1 MNIQI
6 SPMEQYE
13 IYTIIGQ
20 NITIN
25 NVILYFQI
33 AGILSSQMGT
43 MRGKGNQIPNTQTI
57 IQESQYRTILKMIE
71 TFIGKNK
78 IIYGPMIQTQFN
90 IILFSNQ
97 IGQIP
102 YSTTPTVEIVMTQ
115 TLAITIQIGVQIL
128 GFQTHKLY
136 IQGAFL
142 PNGTPIAQIG
152 VMIGQ
157 EVMAYQ
163 TRTQSQGQRQGVNMI
178 AGHIQVKVIVGFI
191 WVAYINGISI
201 IYITIPVILQT
212 QFIGL
217 EIQIAYQQAYIFTF
231 IVCITQ
237 RDMTEI

>member
-1 MNIQI
+1 METYIMI

-33 AGILSSQMGT
+33 ATFIGIIQTLIGT
-43 MRGKGNQIPNTQTI
+43 SEKQIPNTYGI
-57 IQESQYRTILKMIE
+57 IHESQYRTILQMIE
-71 TFIGKNK
+71 TYIGKNK
-78 IIYGPMIQTQFN
+78 IIYGPQIYTQFH

-102 YSTTPTVEIVMTQ
+102 YSTTPTVEIIMTQ
-115 TLAITIQIGVQIL
+115 SLAITIQIGVQII

-142 PNGTPIAQIG
+142 PTGTPIAQIIP
-152 VMIGQ
+152 MIGQ
-157 EVMAYQ
+157 EIQAYQ
-163 TRTQSQGQRQGVNMI
+163 TRTQSQGQRQAVNMI

-191 WVAYINGISI
+191 WVAYINGINI
-201 IYITIPVILQT
+201 IIQTIPLFLQT
-212 QFIGL
+212 QFITL

-231 IVCITQ
+231 IICITFK
-237 RDMTEI
+237 DMT